1 MKSHKTLST
10 SLNQLLGKVLVVDD
24 DVYNILMTGT
34 ILKKWDIPF
43 ETAIN
48 GLEAIEKL
56 SIHKYDL
63 LLLDLQM
70 PLATGLDVANY
81 LQREHSENRHIPIIL
96 CTTTLLDDI
105 YLTNLKE
112 AMVENYLFK
121 PFDENELEQAIY
133 EVLDKR

>member
-1 MKSHKTLST
+1 MIST
-10 SLNQLLGKVLVVDD
+10 SPFSTNLNVLLGKVLVVDD
-24 DVYNILMTGT
+24 DVYNIMLTGT

-48 GLEAIEKL
+48 GLDAIEKL
-56 SIHKYDL
+56 STNKYDL

-70 PLATGLDVANY
+70 PLATGLDVAIY
-81 LQREHSENRHIPIIL
+81 LQHQHSENKYIPIIL

-112 AMVENYLFK
+112 NMVENYLFK
-121 PFDENELEQAIY
+121 PFDERALEQAIH
-133 EVLDKR
+133 EVLEKK